1 MRAFILSVVAAM
13 LAPPAF
19 AQSPKVSE
27 TTSAATN
34 SSFGQIAPGEA
45 IVVELAKSVDAR
57 KAKADDKVEAR
68 LTMDMLSHGEIVIP
82 RGTKITGRVTAAT
95 PKARHTPESSM
106 EINFDRVVLKN
117 KRAIPLKVTIQAV
130 GAPMQ
135 VSSTATSDLAG
146 PNNSAG
152 GPGSS
157 LGRNGAA
164 NVRATSFPGSIRPT
178 ISAAGA
184 AEPTGSATSQS
195 NPTLSLGPTSHGVV
209 GIRGIVLSNVA
220 QGSAIT
226 STSGNVH
233 LHGGTQLVLHVNE
246 PQVLA
251 DSLRGTRN

>member
-1 MRAFILSVVAAM
+1 MSVMIVSVLAAI
-13 LAPPAF
+13 LAPLAF

-27 TTSAATN
+27 TTSTAAN

-68 LTMDMLSHGEIVIP
+68 LTMDMLSHGEIVMP
-82 RGTKITGRVTAAT
+82 QGTKITGRVTTAT
-95 PKARHTPESSM
+95 PKTKHTPESRM
-106 EINFDRVVLKN
+106 EITFDRVVLKN

-135 VSSTATSDLAG
+135 VASTATSDLAG
-146 PNNSAG
+146 PNNTAG

-157 LGRNGAA
+157 LGRTGAA
-164 NVRATSFPGSIRPT
+164 NVRATSFPGSIRPK
-178 ISAAGA
+178 ISAPGA
-184 AEPTGSATSQS
+184 EEPAGSATAQR

-209 GIRGIVLSNVA
+209 GIRGIALSQTA
-220 QGSAIT
+220 QGFAIT
-226 STSGNVH
+226 SSSGNVR
-233 LHGGTQLVLHVNE
+233 LQGGTQLVLHVNE
-246 PQVLA
+246 PKVLA